1 MVGKWQFAMGVTKI
15 ENKLNESV
23 WVKPKNVSEVIEV
36 KPGERYYGAEGVRV
50 CNTVFELRKGSHSVI
65 KKRGDLYHKSF
76 IENLKRPNVRVL
88 PPDESWNPIFEIGL
102 KEW

>member
-1 MVGKWQFAMGVTKI
+1 
-15 ENKLNESV
+15 
-23 WVKPKNVSEVIEV
+23 
-36 KPGERYYGAEGVRV
+36 
-50 CNTVFELRKGSHSVI
+50 VI